1 MAEHFHKEMRLNVN
15 EKCKFVKKAKW
26 SIAANASGKNQLTL
40 ISLHEKLF
48 ASGAEGGNRTS
59 IEIGIDS
66 TVRFHLELNTIYY
79 ISEKLCWAEWMFMK
93 AHDFDWKIFEN
104 LFLRNKSHNKQ

>member
-1 MAEHFHKEMRLNVN
+1 MK
-15 EKCKFVKKAKW
+15 
-26 SIAANASGKNQLTL
+26 NASSLKKQNDQSQQMLLEKINL